1 MHSLTMT
8 SLQTRATVLALSL
21 LLGACAPADDA
32 AQGSTEAQTLL
43 ARQVA
48 ELQSREAIRTLFTDY
63 GRTLDSRDF
72 AGFGQLFAR
81 DSSYVA
87 GGAAGTAQGPQ
98 AIAALLEQLITSNA
112 TGANLHTYA
121 NEKIAF
127 TDAQHASAQS
137 RGAFYVQ
144 DAAGQPQLLMFA
156 TYNDEL
162 VQEDGQ
168 WKFQRREVL
177 GDIPGPSNE
186 ERAGIALPDI
196 SGDWV
201 IASSVGGRTPITVYC
216 TLEQQGSVLSGSC
229 TPEME
234 NAEASA
240 LRGSVGLKLA
250 TWGYGVVF
258 NGAAGSVDFRATT
271 LQADLLEG
279 TLSLSGTV
287 APFTAQRQQ

>member
-1 MHSLTMT
+1 MRA
-8 SLQTRATVLALSL
+8 LQTPHLVLALAV
-21 LLGACAPADDA
+21 LLGGCAPASDDA
-32 AQGSTEAQTLL
+32 QLQVQAQL
-43 ARQVA
+43 A
-48 ELQSREAIRTLFTDY
+48 ELQSREAIRSLFTDY
-63 GRTLDSRDF
+63 GRTLDTRDF

-81 DSSYVA
+81 DSAYVA
-87 GGAAGTAQGPQ
+87 GGAAGTAQGPA

-121 NEKIAF
+121 NEKITF
-127 TDAQHASAQS
+127 SDAQHATALS

-144 DAAGQPQLLMFA
+144 DAAGQPQLLMLA
-156 TYNDEL
+156 TYKDEL
-162 VQEDGQ
+162 VLEDGQ
-168 WKFQRREVL
+168 WKFQRREVQ

-186 ERAGIALPDI
+186 ERAGIALPDLA
-196 SGDWV
+196 GEWV

-216 TLEQQGSVLSGSC
+216 TLEQQGAVLAGSC

-234 NAEASA
+234 NAQPSA

-258 NGAAGSVDFRATT
+258 NGAPGTVDFRATT
-271 LQADLLEG
+271 LQPDLLEG

-287 APFTAQRQQ
+287 APFTAQRKQ